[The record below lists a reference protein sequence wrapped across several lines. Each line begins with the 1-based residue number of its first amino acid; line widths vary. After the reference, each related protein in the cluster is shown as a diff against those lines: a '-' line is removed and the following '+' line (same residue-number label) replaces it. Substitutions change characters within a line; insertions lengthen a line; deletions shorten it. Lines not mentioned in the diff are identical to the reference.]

1 MQSHSYDDPSDM
13 SARDGRTCKAS
24 RITRDTRALGRASR
38 RNSIPVAVIE
48 HRATL
53 NNGCGAS
60 AGSRR
65 RGRKLTDQDSC
76 ARADNYSTPLFRNL
90 ENKRVA
96 SRLSS
101 PRLFQLADP
110 LRGATLATSNLGL
123 FRHHPE

>member
-1 MQSHSYDDPSDM
+1 MQSHSYNDPSDM

-24 RITRDTRALGRASR
+24 RITRDTRVLGRASR

-60 AGSRR
+60 ATHTANPR
-65 RGRKLTDQDSC
+65 LTGHDSC

-90 ENKRVA
+90 EN
-96 SRLSS
+96 
-101 PRLFQLADP
+101 
-110 LRGATLATSNLGL
+110 
-123 FRHHPE
+123 